1 MDLRMLLSVLRVGG
15 TPWEPCRVRGLG
27 KKEAPVDCVREMANH
42 SGFSETQ
49 WPAIFL
55 LKAQLQLLY
64 LIALPPA
71 ASHLFV

>member
-1 MDLRMLLSVLRVGG
+1 MDLRMLLSVLGVGG

-27 KKEAPVDCVREMANH
+27 KMEALVDCVGELANH

-49 WPAIFL
+49 RPAIVL

-64 LIALPPA
+64 LIA